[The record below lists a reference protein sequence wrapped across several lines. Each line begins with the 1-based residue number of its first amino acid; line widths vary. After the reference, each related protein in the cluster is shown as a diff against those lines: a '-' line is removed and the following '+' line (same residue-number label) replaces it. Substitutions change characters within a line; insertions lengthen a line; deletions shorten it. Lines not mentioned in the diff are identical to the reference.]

1 MVLTE
6 KQKQDLHAA
15 IFEYLASQGFE
26 NTKREFAKEA
36 KLNEDELEQSSATTA
51 QLEKKWTSV
60 VRLQKKVMELEALV
74 EAQKQQID
82 DFKSGAAYKQ
92 SKGTDYVPVAPAK
105 FELSGHRAPVT
116 GVLFHPTFNLLVS
129 ASEDASI
136 RVWDFESGELEK
148 SMRGH
153 TNAVQHVSF
162 DRTGNFLAS
171 CSADLS
177 IKLWDFK
184 TYECIKTMNGH
195 EHNVSCVEF
204 MPDGDHLISC
214 SRDKTIKIWEIAT
227 GYCKKTIEGHSDWV
241 RRVITSRDGTTI
253 VSCSMDQTI
262 RIWNNDGQ
270 CLQVL
275 QGHENVVECICLSPE
290 SVNPIIREAFPSL
303 HVGLHF

>member
-162 DRTGNFLAS
+162 DRTGNFLGKPYYISSVLLRLS
-171 CSADLS
+171 CSYRKQFFCVCCPIRSKARRRSTFTRPLLLLVFSSFCSFLLGGSLNQALGLQDVRVY
-177 IKLWDFK
+177 KD
-184 TYECIKTMNGH
+184 H
-195 EHNVSCVEF
+195 E
-204 MPDGDHLISC
+204 
-214 SRDKTIKIWEIAT
+214 RTRA
-227 GYCKKTIEGHSDWV
+227 
-241 RRVITSRDGTTI
+241 
-253 VSCSMDQTI
+253 
-262 RIWNNDGQ
+262 Q
-270 CLQVL
+270 CLL
-275 QGHENVVECICLSPE
+275 
-290 SVNPIIREAFPSL
+290 R
-303 HVGLHF
+303 